1 MFPIFCISKGFQ
13 IIKQSS
19 GKSGG
24 SSDTPKA
31 LAPNLGGHS
40 ATEKC
45 ENNAKQRFLSQT
57 SNFTF
62 FTAVSIVICSSAFA
76 FVSPKSELNTFASV
90 QTRIGQARI
99 QFSIQNMT
107 VACKK
112 GKKERQKGVTTIPYS
127 LGKEGDEKP

>member
-1 MFPIFCISKGFQ
+1 MFPLFCISNSFQ

-45 ENNAKQRFLSQT
+45 GNNAKQGSYPKICIPLQTLPFSQLS
-57 SNFTF
+57 
-62 FTAVSIVICSSAFA
+62 
-76 FVSPKSELNTFASV
+76 P
-90 QTRIGQARI
+90 
-99 QFSIQNMT
+99 
-107 VACKK
+107 
-112 GKKERQKGVTTIPYS
+112 
-127 LGKEGDEKP
+127 

>member
-1 MFPIFCISKGFQ
+1 M
-13 IIKQSS
+13 
-19 GKSGG
+19 
-24 SSDTPKA
+24 
-31 LAPNLGGHS
+31 PNIHIL
-40 ATEKC
+40 E
-45 ENNAKQRFLSQT
+45 RFLSQT

-127 LGKEGDEKP
+127 LGKEGDEKPEKP